1 MSVAKYA
8 PPRLALSMWALAAAF
23 YLYGFFQRV
32 APAALAHDLMR
43 DFSLTAA
50 SLGNLSAF
58 YFYAY
63 AAMQLPTGV
72 LVDRYGPARLI
83 FIGAL
88 MAGIGS
94 LLFAWSPTSALAAV
108 GRALVGAS
116 HAVAWVSM
124 LQLITHWFPSRRFGA
139 MSGISLAVGT
149 IGAVLA
155 GPPLRWLADDFGWR
169 AVIAVSGASAV
180 ALALAIR
187 KLVRD
192 DPRDCGYASYAP
204 TRMTA
209 GNETPLSMAHA
220 LRQMWEI
227 RNVRLLF
234 IVNSGVC
241 GSFLTFAGL
250 WGVPYLTQVHALT
263 VQQASLITSTMLV
276 LFAIGGPVLGIW
288 SDRLKRRKAPYL
300 AGASL
305 MAISLAV
312 VAAVPSAPLSVLA
325 PLLFVGAFGASAMA
339 LSFGFAKESAPARL
353 QGTVTGAVN
362 MGVMAGTLI
371 QMPLVGVILDA
382 HWSGVVQNGVR
393 QYDQAA
399 YQAAWLLLAGWTG
412 VSTLLLTLTR
422 ETHASDISAESRA
435 DALGR

>member
-1 MSVAKYA
+1 MSKYA
-8 PPRLALSMWALAAAF
+8 PPRLALTMWALAAAF

-32 APAALAHDLMR
+32 APAVLSQDLAR
-43 DFSLTAA
+43 DFGLTAA

-72 LVDRYGPARLI
+72 LVGRWGPARLI

-94 LLFAWSPTSALAAV
+94 LLFALAPTPSLAAI
-108 GRALVGAS
+108 GRALVGGA

-124 LQLITHWFPSRRFGA
+124 LQLITHWFPVRRFGT

-169 AVIAVSGASAV
+169 VVIAVSGAIAI

-187 KLVRD
+187 KLVRN
-192 DPRDCGYASYAP
+192 DPRDFGYTSYAP
-204 TRMTA
+204 ARAASSTDP
-209 GNETPLSMAHA
+209 PLSIGRE
-220 LRQMWEI
+220 LVQVWKI
-227 RNVRLLF
+227 RNVSLLF
-234 IVNSGVC
+234 IANSGIC
-241 GSFLTFAGL
+241 GSFLTFSGL
-250 WGVPYLTQVHALT
+250 WGVPYWTQLHALS

-276 LFAIGGPVLGIW
+276 LFAIGGPVIGIW
-288 SDRLKRRKAPYL
+288 SDRLKQRKAPYM
-300 AGASL
+300 AGA
-305 MAISLAV
+305 AIVAVSFVVLA
-312 VAAVPSAPLSVLA
+312 AAPSAPLVVLI
-325 PLLFVGAFGASAMA
+325 PLLLAGAFGAGAMA
-339 LSFGFAKESAPARL
+339 LSFAFAKESAPAWL

-371 QMPLVGVILDA
+371 QMPLIGAILDA
-382 HWSGVVQNGVR
+382 HWSGALQSGVR

-399 YQAAWLLLAGWTG
+399 YQAAWLLLASWAIA
-412 VSTLLLTLTR
+412 STLALAMTR
-422 ETHASDISAESRA
+422 ETQVDSSISAESRA